1 MYRMFNKF
9 SRNYSTKQYHCLGTI
24 SEGRLICPNCNL
36 EVPVEIKIEDKSP
49 PVSNKI
55 ERDNE
60 YTDIYPDMK
69 GHVDRY

>member
-1 MYRMFNKF
+1 MASLY
-9 SRNYSTKQYHCLGTI
+9 
-24 SEGRLICPNCNL
+24 
-36 EVPVEIKIEDKSP
+36 EIKIEDKSP